1 MASKTIRFNVGGL
14 IYEVSRSLLAQHP
27 DTMLARMISKEWQPE
42 EGPGKDDCALFIERD
57 GERFRYCLDYMRNA
71 GSVALPSTISKDE
84 FLKDLTYYG
93 FQDIDASEITTMG
106 SAQAFQLSFDH
117 LQSINTDW
125 VKAIEKLGIKPKCLT
140 LARHCLKYYLST
152 GELKWIPLDRH
163 HNTHDEKTIDQ
174 LMSTANWLKKD
185 DANYKDEFN
194 SCLEEIGL
202 KVKKVTNYKNK
213 YFFTLEH
220 IK

>member
-93 FQDIDASEITTMG
+93 FQGINASEITTMG
-106 SAQAFQLSFDH
+106 SAQAFQLSHDH
-117 LQSINTDW
+117 LQSINDDW
-125 VKAIEKLGIKPKCLT
+125 ANASLKLEIKSKCLI
-140 LARHCLKYYLST
+140 LARHCLQYYLST
-152 GELKWIPLDRH
+152 GKLEWIPLFR
-163 HNTHDEKTIDQ
+163 TIDGTYDEETKEQ
-174 LMSTANWLKKD
+174 LRSTSTRVQD
-185 DANYKDEFN
+185 YANYKDEFN
-194 SCLEEIGL
+194 SCLQEIGL
-202 KVKKVTNYKNK
+202 KVKKVDYNPVCI
-213 YFFTLEH
+213 TLEH
-220 IK
+220 TK